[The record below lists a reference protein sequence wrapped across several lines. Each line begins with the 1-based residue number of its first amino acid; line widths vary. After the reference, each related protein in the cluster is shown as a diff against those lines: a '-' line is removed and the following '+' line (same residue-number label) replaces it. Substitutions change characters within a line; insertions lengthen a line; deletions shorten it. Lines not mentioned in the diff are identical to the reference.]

1 MKNIKLVLLV
11 AILSTAL
18 ATSITHVLNSR
29 TDQVVLRE
37 SRTPAVF
44 ASNTEK
50 QSTIPGLDFTYAAEQ
65 TTKAVVHIKSTV
77 TNNVN
82 PVAPPNPFRQFFGD
96 EMFPNQP
103 RESQAAGSGVL
114 ISENG
119 YIVTNNHVVDKA
131 SKIEVTLNDN
141 RTYEA
146 KLIGTDPSTDLA
158 VIKIEDENLGFVAF
172 ANSDQVKVGSWVLA
186 VGNPFNLAS
195 TVTAGIVSAKARNIN
210 ILRDNYAIEAF
221 IQTDAA
227 INRGNS
233 GGALVDLN
241 GDLIGINTAIATP
254 TGTYTGYAFAVP
266 SNIVQK
272 VTQDLIEFGTV
283 QRGFL
288 GVMIR
293 NVNPVIAEDQDLG
306 TTTGVLVDSLTA
318 NSAAANA
325 GIKKGDVIVAVGGVE
340 VKSSPELQEKV
351 GRKRPGEEVQITVLR
366 NGDKKDFTVVL
377 NNKNGNTEYLAKVEK
392 PELLTDLGI
401 SVSELSEDEKED
413 LKINNGVKI
422 EKIGPGKVRRYT
434 SIAPGFVILKVNKK
448 EVKDADHLLK
458 LIENEEGGIMLEGVY
473 PGKDGEFY
481 YAFGK

>member
-18 ATSITHVLNSR
+18 ATSITHLFNKDSEKVILK
-29 TDQVVLRE
+29 E
-37 SRTPAVF
+37 SNTPAVF
-44 ASNTEK
+44 ASQPGEQGNY
-50 QSTIPGLDFTYAAEQ
+50 PGLDFTYAAEK
-65 TTKAVVHIKSTV
+65 TTEAVVHIKSTV
-77 TNNVN
+77 SNNVN
-82 PVAPPNPFRQFFGD
+82 PVMPPNPFREFFGED
-96 EMFPNQP
+96 MFPRQP
-103 RESQAAGSGVL
+103 RESQASGSGVL
-114 ISENG
+114 IAENG
-119 YIVTNNHVVDKA
+119 YIVTNNHVVDRSNKL
-131 SKIEVTLNDN
+131 EVTLNDN
-141 RTYEA
+141 RTFEA
-146 KLIGTDPSTDLA
+146 TLIGTDPSTDLA
-158 VIKIEDENLGFVAF
+158 VIKIDEEDLPYVAF

-210 ILRDNYAIEAF
+210 ILRDNYAIESF

-272 VTQDLIEFGTV
+272 VTQDLIEYGTV

-293 NVNPVIAEDQDLG
+293 NVNPMIADDQNLG
-306 TTTGVLVDSLTA
+306 TSTGVLVDSLTA
-318 NSAAANA
+318 SSAAAQA
-325 GIKKGDVIVAVGGVE
+325 GIQKGDVIIAVDGAE

-351 GRKRPGEEVQITVLR
+351 GRKRPGEEVKITVLR
-366 NGDKKDFTVVL
+366 NGNEKDYRVVL
-377 NNKNGNTEYLAKVEK
+377 NNKNGSTEYLAKVEK
-392 PELLTDLGI
+392 PALLADLGI
-401 SVSELSEDEKED
+401 SVSELSLKEKEE
-413 LKINNGVKI
+413 LKISNGVKI
-422 EKIGPGKVRRYT
+422 ERIGPGKVRRFT
-434 SIAPGFVILKVNKK
+434 SIAPGFIVLKVNKK
-448 EVKDADHLLK
+448 EVKDTDHFLK
-458 LIENEEGGIMLEGVY
+458 MIENEEGGVMLEGIY

>member
-1 MKNIKLVLLV
+1 MLV

-18 ATSITHVLNSR
+18 ATSITHLLNSR
-29 TDQVVLRE
+29 SDHKVVLNKT
-37 SRTPAVF
+37 SPPAMF
-44 ASNTEK
+44 ASNTEG
-50 QSTIPGLDFTYAAEQ
+50 SNLASGLDFTYAAEK
-65 TTKAVVHIKSTV
+65 TTEAVVHIKSTV
-77 TNNVN
+77 VNKTN
-82 PVAPPNPFRQFFGD
+82 PVMPPNPFRDFFGD
-96 EMFPNQP
+96 GAFPNQP
-103 RESQAAGSGVL
+103 RESQASGSGV
-114 ISENG
+114 IIAENG
-119 YIVTNNHVVDKA
+119 YIVTNNHVVDEA

-141 RTYEA
+141 RSYEA
-146 KLIGTDPSTDLA
+146 TLIGTDPSTDLA
-158 VIKIEDENLGFVAF
+158 IIKIEDKELPFVAF
-172 ANSDQVKVGSWVLA
+172 ANSDDVKVGSWVLA

-210 ILRDNYAIEAF
+210 ILRDNYAIESF

-272 VTQDLIEFGTV
+272 VTKDLIEYGTV

-293 NVNPVIAEDQDLG
+293 NVNPLIAEDKNLG

-318 NSAAANA
+318 NSAAAVA
-325 GIKKGDVIVAVGGVE
+325 GIEKGDVIIAVDGNE

-366 NGDKKDFTVVL
+366 DGDEKDFTVIL
-377 NNKNGNTEYLAKVEK
+377 NNKNGNTDYLAKVEK
-392 PELLTDLGI
+392 PQLLANLGI
-401 SVSELSEDEKED
+401 SVAELSENEKKELQID
-413 LKINNGVKI
+413 YGVKI
-422 EKIGPGKVRRYT
+422 EKVGPGKVRRYT
-434 SIAPGFVILKVNKK
+434 SIAPGFVVLKVNKR
-448 EVKDADHLLK
+448 EVKDADHFLK
-458 LIENEEGGIMLEGVY
+458 LIENEEGGVMLEGIY